1 MLLGLIAL
9 GLVTV
14 TQCHLLGGWSE
25 VDLGADS
32 ASNEGLTSA
41 ANWATARISLSRNS
55 NRRLKLIQITHA
67 KTQVVS
73 GTNYEMT
80 VKLGETDCL
89 KSEEAEPANCE
100 HDPRQGHHQLLCKT
114 IIYNQPWTGTTRF
127 LETND
132 PFNCED
138 LV

>member
-14 TQCHLLGGWSE
+14 TQCHLMGGWSE

-67 KTQVVS
+67 KTQVWAIR
-73 GTNYEMT
+73 
-80 VKLGETDCL
+80 KPQ
-89 KSEEAEPANCE
+89 A
-100 HDPRQGHHQLLCKT
+100 
-114 IIYNQPWTGTTRF
+114 
-127 LETND
+127 
-132 PFNCED
+132 
-138 LV
+138 